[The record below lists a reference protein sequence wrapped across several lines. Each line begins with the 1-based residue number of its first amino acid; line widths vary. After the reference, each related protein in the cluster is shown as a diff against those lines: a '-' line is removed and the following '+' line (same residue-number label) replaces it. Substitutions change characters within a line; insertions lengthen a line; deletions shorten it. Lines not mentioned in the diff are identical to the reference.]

1 MAKETKIRRVKAK
14 DGAAKSS
21 AKIEK
26 VEEKAKISKYRAK
39 VEGVEIIK
47 KKKQGKKLPKFL
59 AILLTPFIFIAKIVG
74 KILGFIFRP
83 LAPLGRYFRDSW
95 AELKLVRWPT
105 RRETWKMTG
114 SVIAFAIIFATA
126 IVALDG
132 LFSWIFKTILGN

>member
-14 DGAAKSS
+14 DTAEKTS
-21 AKIEK
+21 K
-26 VEEKAKISKYRAK
+26 VETSKPKISKYRAK
-39 VEGVEIIK
+39 VDGVEISK

-59 AILLTPFIFIAKIVG
+59 TILLAPFVFILKIVG
-74 KILGFIFRP
+74 KILGFIFKP

-105 RRETWKMTG
+105 RKETWKMTG
-114 SVIAFAIIFATA
+114 SVIAFAVVFATA

-132 LFSWIFKTILGN
+132 FFSWIFKTILGN